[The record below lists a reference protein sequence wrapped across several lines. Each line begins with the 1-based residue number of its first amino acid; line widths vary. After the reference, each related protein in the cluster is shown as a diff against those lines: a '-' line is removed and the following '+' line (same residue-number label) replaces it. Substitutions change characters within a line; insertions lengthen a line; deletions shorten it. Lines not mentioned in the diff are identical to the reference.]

1 MELVKP
7 KKPYDDKTEEAFER
21 FAIMVTDG
29 NVSEEKALSYITRTY
44 GFEKGMEVLDIIRRN
59 KGVV

>member
-7 KKPYDDKTEEAFER
+7 KKPYDDRTEEAFER
-21 FAIMVTDG
+21 YAIMVTE

>member
-21 FAIMVTDG
+21 YAIMVTE

>member
-1 MELVKP
+1 MMDLVKP
-7 KKPYDDKTEEAFER
+7 KKPYDDKLEEAFER

-59 KGVV
+59 K

>member
-21 FAIMVTDG
+21 YAIMVTE

-59 KGVV
+59 E